1 MSVTQT
7 MKELLPEL
15 TRSERKAAEYMI
27 SHPIDVVR
35 YSSSDAIAGLS
46 GCSRSAVVRL
56 AKRIG
61 FSGFHEFKIQL
72 AKELNEYVSD
82 STTFISDYYMKAL
95 EELKNIEKSASVY
108 AASDFLKK
116 ADHIYCYGYA
126 HSRYSAKQAAFRL
139 TRSGFR
145 AQVLDYAT
153 GVNEYTGIISHRDAI
168 LVFSISGGTQSGSPV
183 QDLRYYDRSDGPKI
197 ILFTMTSHSPAEKYA
212 DITILLP
219 CVSRMAPDM
228 IIDDAPVFFMA
239 IELLLEAMAGR
250 DQNRQ

>member
-27 SHPIDVVR
+27 SHPVDVVR

-56 AKRIG
+56 AKRLG

-82 STTFISDYYMKAL
+82 SSTFISDYYMKAL
-95 EELKNIEKSASVY
+95 EELKNVEKSASIY
-108 AASDFLKK
+108 AASDLLKK
-116 ADHIYCYGYA
+116 AEHIYCYGHA

-139 TRSGFR
+139 VRNGFR
-145 AQVLDYAT
+145 AELLDYAT
-153 GVNEYTGIISHRDAI
+153 GLKEYTGIISERDAI
-168 LVFSISGGTQSGSPV
+168 LVFSISGGAQNGSPV
-183 QDLRYYDRSDGPKI
+183 QELQYFDRPDGPKI
-197 ILFTMTSHSPAEKYA
+197 VLFTMTSHSPAEKYA
-212 DITILLP
+212 DVTVLLP
-219 CVSRMAPDM
+219 CVSRMAPDVF
-228 IIDDAPVFFMA
+228 IDDAPVFYMA

-250 DQNRQ
+250 